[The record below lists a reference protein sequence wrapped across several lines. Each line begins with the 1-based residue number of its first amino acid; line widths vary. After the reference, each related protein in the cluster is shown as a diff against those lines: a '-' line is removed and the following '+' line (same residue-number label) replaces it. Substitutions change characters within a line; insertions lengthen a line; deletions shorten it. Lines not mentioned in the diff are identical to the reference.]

1 MKILNKSPPNS
12 TLIDHRSTFS
22 HSLTSQSLPM
32 AIPLKKFAEQCEEV
46 AFAKGK
52 ITPLSAPIISLH
64 DISRE
69 WRNLCNATS
78 FKSENLP
85 DFSEK
90 EEGAA
95 EVIIAALTYLQR
107 IGCKDIEKL
116 LRDTLERHRR
126 QTL

>member
-1 MKILNKSPPNS
+1 
-12 TLIDHRSTFS
+12 
-22 HSLTSQSLPM
+22 M
-32 AIPLKKFAEQCEEV
+32 AIPLKKFAAQCEEV
-46 AFAKGK
+46 AIAKGK
-52 ITPLSAPIISLH
+52 ITPLSSPSVSLH

-69 WRNLCNATS
+69 WRSLHKATA
-78 FKSENLP
+78 FKSLNLP
-85 DFSEK
+85 DWSEK

-116 LRDTLERHRR
+116 LRETLEHHRR

>member
-1 MKILNKSPPNS
+1 
-12 TLIDHRSTFS
+12 
-22 HSLTSQSLPM
+22 M

-46 AFAKGK
+46 AIANGK
-52 ITPLSAPIISLH
+52 ITPLSSPSVSLH

-69 WRNLCNATS
+69 WRKLCNATPY
-78 FKSENLP
+78 KSLNLP
-85 DFSEK
+85 NWSEK

-116 LRDTLERHRR
+116 LWANLELHRR

>member
-1 MKILNKSPPNS
+1 
-12 TLIDHRSTFS
+12 
-22 HSLTSQSLPM
+22 M
-32 AIPLKKFAEQCEEV
+32 AIPLKKFAALCEEV
-46 AFAKGK
+46 ALANGK
-52 ITPLSAPIISLH
+52 ITPLSSPTVSLH

-69 WRNLCNATS
+69 WRELCKATA
-78 FKSENLP
+78 FKSPNLKEW
-85 DFSEK
+85 SEK

-116 LRDTLERHRR
+116 LRDTLEQHRR